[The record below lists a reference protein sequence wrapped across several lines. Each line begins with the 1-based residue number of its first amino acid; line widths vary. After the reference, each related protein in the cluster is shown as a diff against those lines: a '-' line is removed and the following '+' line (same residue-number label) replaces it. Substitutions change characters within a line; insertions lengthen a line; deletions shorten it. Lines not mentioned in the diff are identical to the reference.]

1 VTDTAVV
8 PAELAAP
15 ADGPPLASWARRV
28 IAALLDG
35 AILGGATWIVL
46 GSRESEPSLT
56 PTFAV
61 GAASDLDTGAW
72 FTSPWLVG
80 LLLAMLA
87 VQGWTGATPGKR
99 VAGVA
104 VVRISDSLPIGL
116 LASAGRVVA
125 HLLDAILLI
134 GYLRPLWNG
143 RKQTFADSIV
153 GTLAV
158 QTREPPA
165 HPWFAR
171 FRREPSALR
180 STVVTVASF
189 ALCVLGFAFSSTQT
203 SAGFEHET
211 DVPCVAGVQ
220 SPTASVEATRHVQT
234 FLDRRLWVTR
244 SSVEPAQTALSITWT
259 WVHADLST
267 ARRAHEI
274 DILDADG
281 EVVSVIEQELPF
293 DSPAVLDPLR
303 ITPFDL
309 SGGGPG
315 WTVESR
321 LVADGVTVASCTVSQ
336 DDWDAIRP
344 G

>member
-1 VTDTAVV
+1 MTDTAVV
-8 PAELAAP
+8 PTDLATP
-15 ADGPPLASWARRV
+15 ADGPPLASWTRRV

-35 AILGGATWIVL
+35 AILSGATWIVL
-46 GSRESEPSLT
+46 GTRSSEPSLT
-56 PTFAV
+56 PTF
-61 GAASDLDTGAW
+61 DLGPTPDDPVAW
-72 FTSPWLVG
+72 STSPWLVG

-104 VVRISDSLPIGL
+104 VVRASDGLPIGF
-116 LASAGRVVA
+116 LASAARVVA
-125 HLLDAILLI
+125 HLLDAILFI
-134 GYLRPLWNG
+134 GYLRPLWSP
-143 RKQTFADSIV
+143 RKQTFADSLV

-171 FRREPSALR
+171 FRREPSAVG
-180 STVVTVASF
+180 STVVSVA
-189 ALCVLGFAFSSTQT
+189 ALGLCVLGVAFSSTQT
-203 SAGFEHET
+203 SAGSEQET
-211 DVPCVAGVQ
+211 DVPCVAGVE
-220 SPTASVEATRHVQT
+220 SVTASVDSTRHVQT

-259 WVHADLST
+259 WVDADLGAT
-267 ARRAHEI
+267 RRTHEI
-274 DILDADG
+274 DLLDADG

-293 DSPAVLDPLR
+293 DSPAVLDPMR

-309 SGGGPG
+309 SAGGRD

-321 LVADGVTVASCTVSQ
+321 LVADGVLVASCTVSQ
-336 DDWDAIRP
+336 GDWDSVHL